1 MKDGR
6 QKERLKKKGRLG
18 KPREDSMRKWREK
31 RKWMCGEK
39 EGKRERR
46 EEQQE
51 KAGVCMEDGGRE
63 ISFKITG

>member
-1 MKDGR
+1 MIACGSGEESGSGWV
-6 QKERLKKKGRLG
+6 ER
-18 KPREDSMRKWREK
+18 
-31 RKWMCGEK
+31 
-39 EGKRERR
+39 KRERG